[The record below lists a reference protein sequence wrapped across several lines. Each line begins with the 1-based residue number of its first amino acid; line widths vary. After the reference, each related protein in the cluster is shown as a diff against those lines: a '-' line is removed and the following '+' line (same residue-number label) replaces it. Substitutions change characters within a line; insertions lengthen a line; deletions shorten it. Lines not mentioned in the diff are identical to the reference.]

1 MSVKIYWLINFIL
14 VYTRTVWIQMGK
26 YLKNITIFFFRL
38 FCILLFSYQMLFVCL
53 DSFINQKPVTKTLRR
68 RQEAYPR
75 PLICISAFQFDY
87 TAFMTQLN
95 ITFEEYRKGLWKLEN
110 ISEETSFDLVAPNLY
125 ELIRKTSICCDALS
139 F

>member
-1 MSVKIYWLINFIL
+1 
-14 VYTRTVWIQMGK
+14 
-26 YLKNITIFFFRL
+26 
-38 FCILLFSYQMLFVCL
+38 MLFVCL

-95 ITFEEYRKGLWKLEN
+95 ITFEEYMRTLLNNN
-110 ISEETSFDLVAPNLY
+110 ISDLFTNASQYDYMPG
-125 ELIRKTSICCDALS
+125 KG
-139 F
+139 